1 MSDQLKDQPK
11 QLKENRSSNNNLLKM
26 NEIELVEVKHPENDS
41 DNDSPRSPDNIVVNL
56 YRLSLKWYFVYI
68 MYGLIGGIIINIIS
82 STTILQYD
90 MLFNILFSPII
101 YYNSPRKILT
111 RITTKEFLLYYTLP
125 FICGLFFRFLD
136 TIPVL
141 NQFSLNF
148 NDNRS
153 PIQYILLAVLLLLI
167 LCMLVY
173 YIYIS
178 SEPLINSLLCMIYIL
193 ITSLTCYYY
202 YNNNGKIHIHH
213 YLVGIIMMLLSK
225 NSKYKVIIILHGIG
239 YAIYIEG
246 ISKWGFAPIFWQ

>member
-1 MSDQLKDQPK
+1 MSDLPPI
-11 QLKENRSSNNNLLKM
+11 KENRTSSNNLLKL
-26 NEIELVEVKHPENDS
+26 NEIEIVEEKTQNNDS
-41 DNDSPRSPDNIVVNL
+41 DNDSPIAPNIVIVNL

-68 MYGLIGGIIINIIS
+68 MYGLVGGIFINIIS
-82 STTILQYD
+82 NTSIIHYD
-90 MLFNILFSPII
+90 ILFNILFSPII

-136 TIPVL
+136 TIPIL

-148 NDNRS
+148 NDTRS
-153 PIQYILLAVLLLLI
+153 SVQYILLVLLLLLI

-225 NSKYKVIIILHGIG
+225 NSKYNVIIILHAIG